1 MSATLLLLGV
11 VAVGVDVGWRE
22 LPDGGLEYI
31 IQIDPSQLDS
41 LRDGVPVLS
50 SVPPGAR
57 VRSYRI
63 VVGTDALPRE
73 GDLLAP
79 TLPHDQGDAGA
90 PVVAA
95 RPSLEEASPVEP
107 PWSRP
112 ETFEPAPGT
121 TPISPVKAAV
131 FDEPEPGAGDP
142 AGAAPEGEPEK
153 DPGPAKPWLPFTLAL
168 IAFFGSLGGM
178 VYFGWVAW
186 DYRAQY
192 RMLLDRVIAAGQ
204 RQLLAGPSDETVLPE
219 SCRKES

>member
-95 RPSLEEASPVEP
+95 VDAGVGALLLRQLPDWQTTGLDGARFV
-107 PWSRP
+107 
-112 ETFEPAPGT
+112 FPA
-121 TPISPVKAAV
+121 
-131 FDEPEPGAGDP
+131 E
-142 AGAAPEGEPEK
+142 
-153 DPGPAKPWLPFTLAL
+153 AL
-168 IAFFGSLGGM
+168 IAGLGVLSL
-178 VYFGWVAW
+178 
-186 DYRAQY
+186 AQVFAHGLEL
-192 RMLLDRVIAAGQ
+192 REDVEGTI
-204 RQLLAGPSDETVLPE
+204 
-219 SCRKES
+219 